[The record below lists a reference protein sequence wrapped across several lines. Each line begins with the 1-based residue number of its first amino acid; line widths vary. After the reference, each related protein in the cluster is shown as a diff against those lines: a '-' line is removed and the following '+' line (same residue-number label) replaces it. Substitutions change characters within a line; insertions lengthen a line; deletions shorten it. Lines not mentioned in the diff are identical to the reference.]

1 MRIVGGKEIWGCAVS
16 KNDLRGPSISR
27 MAEQAVES
35 AVNTWNKEMEKAK
48 AAKEAQQHHMCE
60 ACKRTFETERG
71 LGVHARACRLKV
83 NYIQSINNTI
93 NLPVSPSDH
102 HHTDASPN
110 IPSVAINTPLVAYRA
125 AKKERQYDNQYVRGL
140 EDRVRFLENLATS
153 QLEIINQLKSQHH
166 QPPPPPLGSTPN
178 EEFIK
183 ETIRSLIAKLGS
195 PTIPVPTAPVPTA
208 SVPAPPKP
216 TRDTLQSKN
225 NSQPAPDTLQS
236 KNASQPATS
245 STAPPTKPA
254 APVSP
259 KKSSAKANSSSA
271 SSKTTQQKRVDII
284 GDSMIGGV
292 WNWSRKNYTVKVK
305 SYGGGTSLDMI
316 DMAEMSLR
324 RDPDALI
331 IHSGT
336 NDFDQKVNTKNQL
349 QRVIAKARGKK
360 ANIEIGISAICH
372 REDRPELQNKIKD
385 MNNQL
390 KNFCHQH
397 QVTYIDHDDFDGT
410 CLATK
415 KLHPNAN
422 GNASLFADF
431 NRTIATIFG

>member
-1 MRIVGGKEIWGCAVS
+1 
-16 KNDLRGPSISR
+16 
-27 MAEQAVES
+27 
-35 AVNTWNKEMEKAK
+35 
-48 AAKEAQQHHMCE
+48 
-60 ACKRTFETERG
+60 
-71 LGVHARACRLKV
+71 
-83 NYIQSINNTI
+83 
-93 NLPVSPSDH
+93 
-102 HHTDASPN
+102 
-110 IPSVAINTPLVAYRA
+110 
-125 AKKERQYDNQYVRGL
+125 
-140 EDRVRFLENLATS
+140 
-153 QLEIINQLKSQHH
+153 
-166 QPPPPPLGSTPN
+166 
-178 EEFIK
+178 
-183 ETIRSLIAKLGS
+183 
-195 PTIPVPTAPVPTA
+195 
-208 SVPAPPKP
+208 
-216 TRDTLQSKN
+216 
-225 NSQPAPDTLQS
+225 
-236 KNASQPATS
+236 
-245 STAPPTKPA
+245 
-254 APVSP
+254 
-259 KKSSAKANSSSA
+259 
-271 SSKTTQQKRVDII
+271 
-284 GDSMIGGV
+284 
-292 WNWSRKNYTVKVK
+292 VK

-410 CLATK
+410 YLATK

-431 NRTIATIFG
+431 NRTIATIFGWPPGGLVQVSPNDGLESTTSCKDTVDLSEITNLCQTKFKHPKLGYLNINTLQNKIVDLRSIIHDLD